1 MNKKKLIAGCLAVMM
16 TFGCVLPAI
25 ESQAGRRMEEISDS
39 FDNASVV
46 GEYDSEIW
54 SQYSDDLSFKVEE
67 LTAPDKVLQFK
78 GKNVN
83 SESTVLMSKE
93 WYWEI
98 HSLSF
103 DMKIPKNGSWMGL
116 DFVDIDEPE
125 DYLGDYQE
133 LGEPMCYG
141 SIKVSPDDDF
151 GLPSTNWKDWGF
163 ASNELSDT
171 WVSVKIVSDSDRTG
185 KIYLAPKGRAFDE
198 SKAQKI
204 TLSEGQSFYNSNVVF
219 ADYAFS
225 GYMLDNIVIKTDTG
239 TFKEDF
245 NDEKDNL
252 FELLTFREDT
262 QNFSTQIV
270 EDGAVRK
277 LSVSNAAAGDRIITN
292 TAVKNEN
299 VHLNNSEEV
308 LNVTYT
314 INMSGSSADEELVFV
329 FGLAEND
336 SDPFA
341 DTWGYVMNRKGGRL
355 VRYNSDGTES
365 VKAKNSFQTS
375 MKNTKISLFL
385 KKDGSFEVRENGN
398 QVLTISDV
406 NTYEGYAG
414 FVAGTD
420 IKKTIYLDQVEITNT
435 IYKVLTTKTFSDDFT
450 ENRLGTVGNSDYVY
464 HAEAGSITVSNGE
477 LAFSGC
483 LDDTYF
489 GAAYEYETY
498 EMTFQLTSIL
508 GTDNK
513 NEVQDATYLD
523 RWIGI
528 DFGKQ
533 GANVKSYGNYGMFL
547 IRITAPEGET
557 DWKTATSGI
566 WKREGTSTM
575 KGEEYTEVKPIP
587 ASYFKDITYDEKTKQ
602 REDISPDAAVCFKL
616 VAEANQMKL
625 YMKRADEA
633 DYTLYG
639 ILKNVNPEGYAAITC
654 TGWTYWTIDNFEMK
668 NTAKVFEEAPEVI
681 IEEPELVS
689 YEDRGIG
696 VKDTYWAEEQKLNQK
711 NAGLS
716 TTAWAIIGT
725 ACVVLVAGGATA
737 VVLVKRKKHSKN
749 VKEAEK

>member
-1 MNKKKLIAGCLAVMM
+1 MKKMKLIAGCLAAMM
-16 TFGCVLPAI
+16 ALGCVVPAI
-25 ESQAGRRMEEISDS
+25 ELQAGRRTEEISDS
-39 FDNASVV
+39 FDNASTV

-54 SQYSDDLSFKVEE
+54 SQYSEASSFKVEE

-98 HSLSF
+98 HSLTF

-141 SIKVSPDDDF
+141 SLKVSPDDDF

-185 KIYLAPKGRAFDE
+185 KIYLAPKGKAFDE
-198 SKAQKI
+198 SKGQNI
-204 TLSEGQSFYNSNVVF
+204 TLSEGQSFHNSNIVF
-219 ADYAFS
+219 ADYAFT

-239 TFKEDF
+239 TYKEDF

-252 FELLTFREDT
+252 FELITYREDT

-277 LSVSNAAAGDRIITN
+277 LSIANAVAGDRIIAN
-292 TAVKNEN
+292 TAIKNEN
-299 VHLNNSEEV
+299 EHLADSDEV
-308 LNVTYT
+308 LRVSYT
-314 INMSGSSADEELVFV
+314 INMSGNNANEELAFV
-329 FGLAEND
+329 FGLPEND
-336 SDPFA
+336 SNPFA
-341 DTWGYVMNRKGGRL
+341 DTWGYVMSRKGGRL
-355 VRYNSDGTES
+355 VRYDSDGAES
-365 VKAKNSFQTS
+365 VKAKHNFRTS
-375 MKNTKISLFL
+375 MKGTTISLSV
-385 KKDGSFEVRENGN
+385 KKDGSFQVSENGSK
-398 QVLTISDV
+398 VLNAKGVSE
-406 NTYEGYAG
+406 YQGYAG
-414 FVAGTD
+414 FAAKTD
-420 IKKTIYLDQVEITNT
+420 IAKTIQMDNVVIANT
-435 IYKVLTTKTFSDDFT
+435 RYHVITTKTFSDDFST
-450 ENRLGTVGNSDYVY
+450 NRLGSIGNSDYAY

-477 LAFSGC
+477 LAFNGC

-498 EMTFQLTSIL
+498 EMTFRLTSIL

-513 NEVQDATYLD
+513 NEIQDATYLD

-533 GANVKSYGNYGMFL
+533 SSNMKSYGSYGMFL
-547 IRITAPEGET
+547 IRITAPEGELN
-557 DWKTATSGI
+557 WKTSTAGI

-616 VAEANQMKL
+616 VAETNQMKL
-625 YMKRADEA
+625 YMKRADQK
-633 DYTLYG
+633 DYTLHG

-668 NTAKVFEEAPEVI
+668 NTAKVFKEAPEVV
-681 IEEPELVS
+681 IEEAELVS
-689 YEDRGIG
+689 YEERGLG

-716 TTAWAIIGT
+716 TMTWVAIGAAGVI
-725 ACVVLVAGGATA
+725 VVAGGATA
-737 VVLVKRKKHSKN
+737 LVLLKRKKSADT
-749 VKEAEK
+749 KEAEK